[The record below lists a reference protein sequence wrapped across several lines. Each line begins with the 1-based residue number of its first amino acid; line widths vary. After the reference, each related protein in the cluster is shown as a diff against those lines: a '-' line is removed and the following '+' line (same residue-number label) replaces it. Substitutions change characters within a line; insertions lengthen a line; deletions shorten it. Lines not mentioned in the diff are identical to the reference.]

1 MNEPVTFRLGDF
13 RLQQGMTLK
22 DARIVYKT
30 YGRLNADK
38 SNAILYPTSYGAHH
52 TDIEWLIGEDRVLD
66 PTRWFIV
73 IPNMFGSGLSSSPS
87 NTPFPYD
94 RGRYPHVTTWD
105 NVMAQRRL
113 LTEAFGIDRL
123 ALVYGWSMG
132 GQQAYQWG
140 AAFPDKVDRVAAVCT
155 SARTSPHNRLFIDG
169 VRAALTADP
178 AWRDGWFAEPPL
190 RGLRAMGRLYAG
202 WAMSQTFY
210 RKELWRGL
218 GYASMEDFIVAAW
231 EGNFRRR
238 DANDLLAQFWTWEH
252 NDISDNEMYRGDLAA
267 ALGAIEA
274 RTFVMPGETDLYF
287 QVDDSRAEMVHLR
300 NAELRPIPSVWGHR
314 AGNPVQ
320 NREDERFLIQAVRDL
335 LAD

>member
-52 TDIEWLIGEDRVLD
+52 SDIEWLIGEDRVLD

-113 LTEAFGIDRL
+113 LTETFGIDRL

-218 GYASMEDFIVAAW
+218 GYASAC
-231 EGNFRRR
+231 
-238 DANDLLAQFWTWEH
+238 
-252 NDISDNEMYRGDLAA
+252 
-267 ALGAIEA
+267 AI
-274 RTFVMPGETDLYF
+274 P
-287 QVDDSRAEMVHLR
+287 
-300 NAELRPIPSVWGHR
+300 R
-314 AGNPVQ
+314 AG
-320 NREDERFLIQAVRDL
+320 
-335 LAD
+335 